1 MPQFKFPV
9 TRVFLSILLVFTI
22 FTSAM
27 SAQTGII
34 IAQTGSTDGSGNLLT
49 TEAGST
55 SSFMVVLL
63 AKPTADVT
71 VSISGADSTEH
82 SLSSSL
88 LTFTTASWDTAQTV
102 TVTGVDDAIVDGDIT
117 TTLTAIA
124 SNTGGYTGTETAT
137 TTVKNTDDDTPDLTF
152 TLINGGTEYSLTD
165 CLTTASGSLEIPSVN
180 NGLPVTSIG
189 NSAFKDCIQITSI
202 TIPDSVTLIEEDAFN
217 SCSSLTSIIIGNSVT
232 SIGEEA
238 FEDCSSLSSVTIP
251 DSVIT
256 IGEEAFEDC
265 YNLTNV
271 NIGNS
276 VSSIGTL
283 AFAGSGL
290 TSIVIP
296 KNVTS
301 IGDSTFANCSS
312 LASVTIPD
320 SVNSIIF
327 NAFNNCTS
335 LNSISFSNPLLEAAE
350 AERDARPT
358 QAAYDTVVAESNAK
372 LTLDEV
378 KDLRAGSTMI
388 AVENGAATLSMEVEQ
403 SSDLGI
409 WTTGGTASVQMNV
422 QPGEDKKFFRFKM
435 NDSDSS
441 NKDINLSIEGSEY
454 DEAAIIQALADQYG
468 VPASSISLSVTGG

>member
-1 MPQFKFPV
+1 MKLKCLLILP
-9 TRVFLSILLVFTI
+9 LLV
-22 FTSAM
+22 A
-27 SAQTGII
+27 
-34 IAQTGSTDGSGNLLT
+34 
-49 TEAGST
+49 
-55 SSFMVVLL
+55 
-63 AKPTADVT
+63 
-71 VSISGADSTEH
+71 
-82 SLSSSL
+82 SLQA
-88 LTFTTASWDTAQTV
+88 AS
-102 TVTGVDDAIVDGDIT
+102 VD
-117 TTLTAIA
+117 
-124 SNTGGYTGTETAT
+124 
-137 TTVKNTDDDTPDLTF
+137 DLTF
-152 TLINGGTEYSLTD
+152 SLNGDGTEYSVSGCD
-165 CLTTASGSLEIPSVN
+165 QSASGSLDIPSTY

-189 NSAFKDCIQITSI
+189 NSAFKDCIQINSI

-388 AVENGAATLSMEVEQ
+388 AVENGTATLSMEIEK
-403 SSDLGI
+403 SSDLSN
-409 WTTGGTASVQMNV
+409 WTFDRTTTVDI
-422 QPGEDKKFFRFKM
+422 PIEDGVATQFFRFKM
-435 NDSDSS
+435 ADPDTTVTVTVGEDTNAGQTTGVFYFNGAEKAVLEFEKGITYTFIQHDSS
-441 NKDINLSIEGSEY
+441 NATYGSAHHPLMFSTGAGGDLFGNGHYMAGVVYKLDGVTVNMAGYVNGFVAASDRRIEWTVPSDAPSTLYYWCHFHTGQG
-454 DEAAIIQALADQYG
+454 AAMTVID
-468 VPASSISLSVTGG
+468 